1 MDEHAEMATEQP
13 HYEGIN
19 RRTHWHIS
27 KEVTWGHI
35 LTTITL
41 LLTVAALWGDL
52 DDRVDMNTIERQHN
66 RELIEAYK
74 ADSNAARDE
83 IREEFRSINDKL
95 DRLIERVLIR
105 YDAETRQLD
114 EWRHQQKNGNGRSHT
129 P

>member
-1 MDEHAEMATEQP
+1 MDEHEEMASEHP
-13 HYEGIN
+13 DYHGIN

-66 RELIEAYK
+66 RELIEAYRTDM
-74 ADSNAARDE
+74 ATARDE

-105 YDAETRQLD
+105 YDQETRELD
-114 EWRHQQKNGNGRSHT
+114 QWRRKSGNGNGRSGSQ
-129 P
+129 